1 MMIGQTLSHFKITAK
16 LGEGGMGEVYRA
28 EDTKL
33 GREVAIKVLPKAFT
47 EDPERFARFQ
57 REAHVLASLNHPNI
71 AAIYDLAE
79 DQGIHFLVLELAE
92 GEDLATRLS
101 PGPIAVADALP
112 LALQIAEAMEAAHEK
127 GIVHRDLKPANVMVD
142 PDDKIKVLD
151 FGLAK
156 AREVEPGESDSL
168 SMSPTLTAQM
178 TQAGT
183 ILGTAAYMS
192 PEQARGQEV
201 DEQTDIWALGV
212 VLYEMLTGER
222 TFSGDTATD
231 TIAAVIERDPDW
243 DALPSATPPLVRSLL
258 RRCLQKDRR
267 HRLHDVAD
275 ARVELEEALQ
285 EPAYSA
291 PAPEEQ
297 IGGRFSVWTVRP
309 WLVAGGL
316 LIALLTGW
324 IIRGFG
330 RSEIPQPKAHLS
342 IELSGS
348 SMLDY
353 TYRYSSSIAI
363 SPDGQTVVWA
373 ADGSDGVRRLYS
385 RRLDQLEVRPIP
397 GTENGDGPFFSP
409 DGRWIAYFD
418 GQEGQLKK
426 VTVAG
431 GMPIRICDVPGSRG
445 GTWSTR
451 DEIVFPRDYD
461 SGLSRVSANGGTP
474 EILTETDREAGI
486 KTHRHPHFLPNGR
499 AVLFMVAHKDTAT
512 YSDSRIEA
520 LDLGSGKRTI
530 LVEGGMSPRYTES
543 GHLVFARQGTLMA
556 VSLDPDTLKVR
567 GQPKQVFDGVVT
579 HESQGF
585 AEFAIAANGTLLYA
599 PGGPE
604 TFSERVVQADRL
616 GRLEPLSLPEQPYGT
631 SYAFSPDGRTL
642 AITVSGANFNIW
654 LWDLERSVFSRLTRG
669 GGNSQVPTWTPDG
682 KALVFKTD
690 RRASGA
696 SDFYWVPADSSQ
708 PSRPIYESQRTA
720 WPGSWTPDGQQLVY
734 YEHDPETD
742 YDIWALPIGENLKP
756 GEPRPV
762 VVSPAKETYAATSPD
777 GRWLAY
783 ASDESGMLEIYIQS
797 FPGPGPR
804 KQVSS
809 GGGTWPKWGP
819 RGEEI
824 FYVEPVSRQLMAA
837 SVRSEPELTIGAPE
851 ALFPFEATSNAFAVT
866 PDGEHFVFTQ
876 RGSQAQPITQLRI
889 VFNWLDELD
898 RILTDTGGR

>member
-1 MMIGQTLSHFKITAK
+1 MIGQTLSHFKITAK

-47 EDPERFARFQ
+47 ADPERFARFE

-101 PGPIAVADALP
+101 RGPIAVADALP
-112 LALQIAEAMEAAHEK
+112 QALQIAEAMEAAHEK

-201 DEQTDIWALGV
+201 DGQTDIWALGV

-222 TFSGDTATD
+222 TFLGDTATD
-231 TIAAVIERDPDW
+231 TIAAIIERDPDW
-243 DALPSATPPLVRSLL
+243 GALPSATPPLVRSLL

-275 ARVELEEALQ
+275 ARLELEEALQ
-285 EPAYSA
+285 EPTYSA
-291 PAPEEQ
+291 SAPEEQ
-297 IGGRFSVWTVRP
+297 IGGRSSVWTVRP
-309 WLVAGGL
+309 WLVVGGL

-330 RSEIPQPKAHLS
+330 RSEIPQPNAHLS
-342 IELSGS
+342 IELSGGT
-348 SMLDY
+348 MLDY
-353 TYRYSSSIAI
+353 TYRYNPSVAI
-363 SPDGQTVVWA
+363 SPDGQTVVWT
-373 ADGSDGVRRLYS
+373 ADGSDGVRRLFF

-397 GTENGDGPFFSP
+397 GTENADGPFFSP

-418 GQEGQLKK
+418 GVEEQLKK

-431 GMPIRICDVPGSRG
+431 GMPITICDISSSRG

-451 DEIVFPRDYD
+451 DEIVVTRGHDG
-461 SGLSRVSANGGTP
+461 GLSRVSASGGKP
-474 EILTETDREAGI
+474 EILTETDRDAGI
-486 KTHRHPHFLPNGR
+486 KTHRQPHFMPNGR
-499 AVLFMVAHKDTAT
+499 AVLFMVADKDTAT

-556 VSLDPDTLKVR
+556 LSLDPDTLKVR
-567 GQPKQVFDGVVT
+567 GQPRPVFDGVVT
-579 HESQGF
+579 DESQGF

-616 GRLEPLSLPEQPYGT
+616 GRLETLSLPEQPYGT
-631 SYAFSPDGRTL
+631 SSAFSPDGRTL
-642 AITVSGANFNIW
+642 AITVADANFNIW

-669 GGNSQVPTWTPDG
+669 GGNSQSPIWTPDG

-696 SDFYWVPADSSQ
+696 SDFHWVPADSSQ

-720 WPGSWTPDGQQLVY
+720 WPGSWTPEGEQLVY
-734 YEHDPETD
+734 WEHDPETN
-742 YDIWALPIGENLKP
+742 YDIWTLPIGEDLKP

-762 VVSPAKETYAATSPD
+762 VVSPAREAYAATSPD

-783 ASDESGMLEIYIQS
+783 ASEESGRREIYIQS

-809 GGGTWPKWGP
+809 EGGTWPRWGP
-819 RGEEI
+819 RGEEV
-824 FYVEPVSRQLMAA
+824 FYVDPGSKQMMGA
-837 SVRSEPELTIGAPE
+837 SVRTEPGLAVGAPE
-851 ALFPFEATSNAFAVT
+851 TLFPFESTSNAFAVT

-876 RGSQAQPITQLRI
+876 RGSQAQPITQLRL

-898 RILTDTGGR
+898 RLLSDTARR